1 MDISRKIPD
10 YLVEKGNIVRSIFL
24 TAAFAL
30 IFINIYS
37 PFNVQYWYKI
47 SDSELLFYSSLIIL
61 TGVLVV
67 VISRII
73 MYHYYKHGKRLSFFN
88 YGLWIVAE
96 IGSMALFYASY
107 ELIIL
112 HDPRAFPDVFIIS
125 VRNTSLVL
133 LLPYSVIWLYLS
145 WKDKK
150 LKLEALS
157 EVNSIQQ
164 DMNIMIPFKDERGI
178 LRLSVK
184 KNDFLYC
191 QGNDNYVTI
200 FYNDRNS
207 LSKFLIR
214 NTLKSISANL
224 KDFPVVRSHRS
235 YIINFEKV
243 KLIEKTK
250 SGMVI
255 KLDTEYS
262 VDVPVS
268 KTYMEEVFR
277 QFSRL

>member
-1 MDISRKIPD
+1 MDINRKIPD
-10 YLVEKGNIVRSIFL
+10 YLVEKENIVRSIFL

-73 MYHYYKHGKRLSFFN
+73 MYRQYKHGKRLSFFN
-88 YGLWIVAE
+88 YGLWILAE

-112 HDPRAFPDVFIIS
+112 HDPRPFPDIFFVAL
-125 VRNTSLVL
+125 RNTSLVL

-150 LKLEALS
+150 LKLETLS
-157 EVNSIQQ
+157 ETNSLRRET
-164 DMNIMIPFKDERGI
+164 NVMIPFRDERGI
-178 LRLSVK
+178 LRLSIK

-191 QGNDNYVTI
+191 RGNDNYVTI
-200 FYNDRNS
+200 FYNDRNK
-207 LSKFLIR
+207 LSKLLIR
-214 NTLKSISANL
+214 NTLKNISSNL
-224 KDFPVVRSHRS
+224 HRYPIVRSHRS

-250 SGMVI
+250 GGMVI
-255 KLDTEYS
+255 KLDTEYP

-277 QFSRL
+277 KFSRL

>member
-10 YLVEKGNIVRSIFL
+10 YLVEKENIVRSIFL

-47 SDSELLFYSSLIIL
+47 SDSELLFYSSMIIL
-61 TGVLVV
+61 IGVLVV

-73 MYHYYKHGKRLSFFN
+73 MYHQYKHGKKLSFFN
-88 YGLWIVAE
+88 YGLWILAE
-96 IGSMALFYASY
+96 IGSMAMFYASY

-112 HDPRAFPDVFIIS
+112 HDPRPFPDIFIVS
-125 VRNTSLVL
+125 LRNTSLVL

-150 LKLEALS
+150 IKLETLS
-157 EVNSIQQ
+157 ETSSLKSETNV
-164 DMNIMIPFKDERGI
+164 MIPFRDERGI
-178 LRLSVK
+178 LRFSVK

-191 QGNDNYVTI
+191 KGNDNYVTI
-200 FYNDRNS
+200 FYNDRRS

-214 NTLKSISANL
+214 NTLKNIISDL
-224 KDFPVVRSHRS
+224 TDFPIVRSHRS
-235 YIINFEKV
+235 YLINFEKV

-255 KLDTEYS
+255 KLDTEYT

-268 KTYMEEVFR
+268 KTYIEDVFKH
-277 QFSRL
+277 FSKL

>member
-1 MDISRKIPD
+1 MDFNRNIPD
-10 YLVEKGNIVRSIFL
+10 YFVEKGNIIRSIFL
-24 TAAFAL
+24 TAIFAL

-37 PFNVQYWYKI
+37 PFNVYYWYSI

-61 TGVLVV
+61 TGILVV

-73 MYHYYKHGKRLSFFN
+73 MYYYYKRGHLLSFLY
-88 YGLWIVAE
+88 YGFWILAE
-96 IGSMALFYASY
+96 IVSMAMFYALY
-107 ELIIL
+107 EIMIL
-112 HDPRAFPDVFIIS
+112 QDPRSFPDVFVIS

-145 WKDKK
+145 WKDNK

-157 EVNSIQQ
+157 EVNSIKQ

-184 KNDFLYC
+184 KDDFLYC
-191 QGNDNYVTI
+191 RGSDNYVTI
-200 FYNDRNS
+200 FYNDRNK

-214 NTLKSISANL
+214 NTLKSIQSDL
-224 KDFPVVRSHRS
+224 QDYPIVRSHRS
-235 YIINFEKV
+235 YIINFERV
-243 KLIEKTK
+243 KLIEKVK
-250 SGMVI
+250 DGMRI
-255 KLDTEYS
+255 KLDADYP

-268 KTYMEEVFR
+268 KTYMEEVFSL
-277 QFSRL
+277 FSRL

>member
-1 MDISRKIPD
+1 MDVSRKIPD
-10 YLVEKGNIVRSIFL
+10 YLVEKENIVRSIFL

-47 SDSELLFYSSLIIL
+47 SDSELLLYSSLIIL
-61 TGVLVV
+61 IGVLVV
-67 VISRII
+67 VVSRII
-73 MYHYYKHGKRLSFFN
+73 MYRQYKHGKKLSFFN
-88 YGLWIVAE
+88 YGLWILAE
-96 IGSMALFYASY
+96 IGSMAIFYASY

-112 HDPRAFPDVFIIS
+112 HDPRPFPDIFIVS

-150 LKLEALS
+150 IMLETLS
-157 EVNSIQQ
+157 ESNSLNR
-164 DMNIMIPFKDERGI
+164 DTNIMIPFKDERGI
-178 LRLSVK
+178 LKLSVK
-184 KNDFLYC
+184 KDDFLYC
-191 QGNDNYVTI
+191 RGNDNYVTI

-214 NTLKSISANL
+214 NTLKNINANL
-224 KDFPVVRSHRS
+224 KDFPIVRSHRS

-250 SGMVI
+250 GGMVI
-255 KLDTEYS
+255 KLDAEYP
-262 VDVPVS
+262 VEVPVS
-268 KTYMEEVFR
+268 RTYMEEVFK
-277 QFSRL
+277 QFSRT

>member
-10 YLVEKGNIVRSIFL
+10 YLVEKENIVRSIFL

-47 SDSELLFYSSLIIL
+47 SDSELLFYSSMIIL
-61 TGVLVV
+61 IGVLVV

-73 MYHYYKHGKRLSFFN
+73 MYHQYKHGKKLSFFN
-88 YGLWIVAE
+88 YGLWILAE
-96 IGSMALFYASY
+96 IGSMAMFYASY

-112 HDPRAFPDVFIIS
+112 HDPRPFPDIFIVS
-125 VRNTSLVL
+125 LRNTSLVL

-150 LKLEALS
+150 IKLETLS
-157 EVNSIQQ
+157 ETSSLKSETNV
-164 DMNIMIPFKDERGI
+164 MIPFRDERGI

-191 QGNDNYVTI
+191 KGNDNYVTI
-200 FYNDRNS
+200 FYNDRRS

-214 NTLKSISANL
+214 NTLKNIISDL
-224 KDFPVVRSHRS
+224 TDFPIVRSHRS
-235 YIINFEKV
+235 YLINFEKV

-255 KLDTEYS
+255 KLDTEYT

-268 KTYMEEVFR
+268 KTYIEDVFKH
-277 QFSRL
+277 FSKL